1 MLNDTMSM
9 ITVINQC
16 KWFTLIFYQSSF
28 YLHCDFFHQLGLHLH
43 CNENKESHIDCRCYY
58 IRLMYGCPY
67 ANGCLLAYGCPYASH
82 CLFKMGLD
90 SPDVL
95 SSYLVQTFLLFL
107 TSFSNQCSLIT
118 HSFFRIY

>member
-82 CLFKMGLD
+82 CLKLTHWWIFVFKAANGR
-90 SPDVL
+90 PTVRL
-95 SSYLVQTFLLFL
+95 SNFRFLYL
-107 TSFSNQCSLIT
+107 LIEEI
-118 HSFFRIY
+118 RQNY